1 MGGWGRV
8 TAIDIPEADR
18 VTPEFE
24 ALAQRQA
31 RRRGFL
37 LALPAWIYLIVFFAV
52 PFGIVVVYS
61 FATRTSRGGV
71 ALSDWNLA
79 SYERLGEELVRNVLI
94 RSLGLALLTTVICLV
109 VAYPFAYF
117 MTTLSA
123 RVRNLMLVF
132 VMIPF
137 WTNFLV
143 RNYAWRLI
151 LAEDGPWNTTAE
163 AFGIDTVTHW
173 IIDLPGWIAPDFLVG
188 WIVDVPEPLFTKLAV
203 ILGLV
208 YSFLPF
214 MILPLYA
221 SIERIDAALLEAS
234 RDLYANARQSFVRV
248 LLPLSMPGVV
258 AGSILVFVPSLG
270 AYVTPD
276 ILGGGK
282 EVLLGSYIVTQFGTA
297 RNFPFGAS
305 LSVVLMVVMLTAT
318 IGYFRSGGRNL

>member
-1 MGGWGRV
+1 MNQSDTSPTPDVV
-8 TAIDIPEADR
+8 TEP
-18 VTPEFE
+18 TPDAEVATPAFE
-24 ALAQRQA
+24 AAAA
-31 RRRGFL
+31 RASSRRGL
-37 LALPAWIYLIVFFAV
+37 LMALPAYTYLVAFFAV
-52 PFGIVVVYS
+52 PFVIVVVYS
-61 FATRTSRGGV
+61 FATRTRTGGT
-71 ALSDWNLA
+71 ALSGWNLE
-79 SYERLGEELVRNVLI
+79 SYRRLGEQIVRDVLW
-94 RSLGLALLTTVICLV
+94 RSLGLAIITTALCLIL
-109 VAYPFAYF
+109 AYPFAYY
-117 MTTLSA
+117 MTIVSTTT
-123 RVRNLMLVF
+123 RNVMLVL

-151 LAEDGPWNTTAE
+151 LSSGGPLSSVTE
-163 AFGIDTVTHW
+163 AIGLGET
-173 IIDLPGWIAPDFLVG
+173 DL
-188 WIVDVPEPLFTKLAV
+188 LFTKTAV
-203 ILGLV
+203 VLGLV

-221 SIERIDAALLEAS
+221 SIERIDHSLIEAS
-234 RDLYANARQSFVRV
+234 RDLYASGPQTFRRIIG
-248 LLPLSMPGVV
+248 PLSMPGVI

-318 IGYFRSGGRNL
+318 VAYFRQGGRNL

>member
-1 MGGWGRV
+1 MNQSDTSPTPNVV
-8 TAIDIPEADR
+8 TEP
-18 VTPEFE
+18 TPDAEVATPAFE
-24 ALAQRQA
+24 AAAA
-31 RRRGFL
+31 RASSRRGL
-37 LALPAWIYLIVFFAV
+37 LMALPAYTYLIAFFAV
-52 PFGIVVVYS
+52 PFVIVVVYS
-61 FATRTSRGGV
+61 FATRTRTGGT
-71 ALSDWNLA
+71 ALSGWNLE
-79 SYERLGEELVRNVLI
+79 SYRRLGEQIVRDVLW
-94 RSLGLALLTTVICLV
+94 RSLGLAIITTALCLIL
-109 VAYPFAYF
+109 AYPFAYY
-117 MTTLSA
+117 MTIVSTTT
-123 RVRNLMLVF
+123 RNVMLVL

-151 LAEDGPWNTTAE
+151 LSSGGPLSSVTE
-163 AFGIDTVTHW
+163 AIGLGET
-173 IIDLPGWIAPDFLVG
+173 DL
-188 WIVDVPEPLFTKLAV
+188 LFTKTAV
-203 ILGLV
+203 VLGLV

-221 SIERIDAALLEAS
+221 SIERIDHSLIEAS
-234 RDLYANARQSFVRV
+234 RDLYASGPQTFRRIIG
-248 LLPLSMPGVV
+248 PLSMPGVI

-318 IGYFRSGGRNL
+318 VAYFRQGGRNL